1 MSCVD
6 SRTSIDSVIP
16 TLNIVAWSAVAPWA
30 EPRQIEQDLALSR
43 AIVELFADPFLR
55 QALRFRGGTALNKL
69 CFPVPIRYSEDI
81 DLVRT
86 SAGAIGPILDHAR
99 AALEPWLGPAAFDRN
114 PTTARLGFRAPAEDD
129 PEAHLRIKIEI
140 NTAEID
146 TCDAPVSIPFEVA
159 NPWFS
164 GTADVSTFS
173 REELLATKLRAL
185 LQRDKGRDLFD
196 LAHALRT
203 FEDLDVSRVVRCLRF
218 HLDRSVLVI
227 RRAEAEQR
235 MFAKL
240 RRPTFMRDV
249 RPLLSVAEAQRLTD
263 ETIRTAFASVFNT
276 LIARLPGESWA
287 RTAEMTER
295 FGIPCDPGTE
305 IPS

>member
-1 MSCVD
+1 M
-6 SRTSIDSVIP
+6 IP
-16 TLNIVAWSAVAPWA
+16 TLNIVAWSTVAPWA
-30 EPRQIEQDLALSR
+30 EPRQIEQDLVLSR
-43 AIVELFADPFLR
+43 AIVELFADPFLH

-86 SAGAIGPILDHAR
+86 SAGPIGPILDHAR

-114 PTTARLGFRAPAEDD
+114 PTTARLRFRAPAEDD

-140 NTAEID
+140 NTAEIAACD
-146 TCDAPVSIPFEVA
+146 TPATIPFEVV

-164 GTADVSTFS
+164 GAADVATFS

-185 LQRDKGRDLFD
+185 LQRDRGRDLFD

-203 FEDLDVSRVVRCLRF
+203 FEDLDVSRVVRCLGF
-218 HLDRSVLVI
+218 HLDRSGLTI

-240 RRPTFMRDV
+240 RRPTFMRDI

-263 ETIRTAFASVFNT
+263 ETIRTGFASVFTT
-276 LIARLPGESWA
+276 LIARLPGEPWA

-295 FGIPCDPGTE
+295 FAIPGDPGTE
-305 IPS
+305 TPS

>member
-1 MSCVD
+1 M
-6 SRTSIDSVIP
+6 IP
-16 TLNIVAWSAVAPWA
+16 ALNIVAWSAVAPWA
-30 EPRQIEQDLALSR
+30 EPRQVEQDLTISR

-69 CFPVPIRYSEDI
+69 CFPTPIRYSEDI

-86 SAGAIGPILDHAR
+86 AAGAIGPILDHAR
-99 AALEPWLGPAAFDRN
+99 AALEPWLGPAGFDRN
-114 PTTARLGFRAPAEDD
+114 PTTARLRFRALAEDD
-129 PEAHLRIKIEI
+129 PEAHLRIKVEI

-146 TCDAPVSIPFEVA
+146 ACDAPVSIPFEVA

-164 GTADVSTFS
+164 GAADVATFS

-185 LQRDKGRDLFD
+185 LQRDRGRDLFD

-218 HLDRSVLVI
+218 HLDRSGLAI
-227 RRAEAEQR
+227 SRAEAERR

-240 RRPTFMRDV
+240 RRPTFLRDV
-249 RPLLSVAEAQRLTD
+249 RPLLSVAEAQRLND
-263 ETIRTAFASVFNT
+263 ETIRIAFASVFTT
-276 LIARLPGESWA
+276 LITRLPGEPWA
-287 RTAEMTER
+287 RTAEMSER
-295 FGIPCDPGTE
+295 FAIPRNAATE
-305 IPS
+305 IPP